1 MNMKNQIIIDKI
13 DFFINNFNDTGVDY
27 KVEVYAQDIEESDM
41 YGIDIYKI
49 HNYNDVDDESSHE
62 IKERVST
69 LYVDSCGGYET
80 PGAKLTELEDY
91 ILNILFVDRQHGIV
105 RGF

>member
-13 DFFINNFNDTGVDY
+13 DFFINNFNDTGEDY

-49 HNYNDVDDESSHE
+49 PKDTTEC
-62 IKERVST
+62 ERVST
-69 LYVDSCGGYET
+69 LYIDSCGGCLEHN
-80 PGAKLTELEDY
+80 KLTELEIY
-91 ILNILFVDRQHGIV
+91 VLNILFADRQHGVI

>member
-13 DFFINNFNDTGVDY
+13 DFFINNFNDTGADY
-27 KVEVYAQDIEESDM
+27 KVEVYAQDIEESDI
-41 YGIDIYKI
+41 YGINIYKVPKDI
-49 HNYNDVDDESSHE
+49 TEDREHIN
-62 IKERVST
+62 T
-69 LYVDSCGGYET
+69 LYVDSCGGSLEYET

-91 ILNILFVDRQHGIV
+91 VLNILFVDRQHGII

>member
-1 MNMKNQIIIDKI
+1 MKNQIIIDKI

-27 KVEVYAQDIEESDM
+27 KVEVYEESDM
-41 YGIDIYKI
+41 YGIDIYKVPK
-49 HNYNDVDDESSHE
+49 DTTEC
-62 IKERVST
+62 ERVST

>member
-1 MNMKNQIIIDKI
+1 MSKKNQIIIDKI
-13 DFFINNFNDTGVDY
+13 DFFINNFNDTGADY

-41 YGIDIYKI
+41 YGIDIYKVPKDI
-49 HNYNDVDDESSHE
+49 TEDREH
-62 IKERVST
+62 IST

-80 PGAKLTELEDY
+80 LGAKLTELEDY

>member
-13 DFFINNFNDTGVDY
+13 DFFVNNFNDTGIDY
-27 KVEVYAQDIEESDM
+27 KVEVYTLDIEESDM

-49 HNYNDVDDESSHE
+49 PRDTTEVREH
-62 IKERVST
+62 IST
-69 LYVDSCGGYET
+69 LYADSCGGCLEHEVPYT
-80 PGAKLTELEDY
+80 KLTEIEEYVLS
-91 ILNILFVDRQHGIV
+91 ILFKEVNEGII

>member
-13 DFFINNFNDTGVDY
+13 DFFINNFNDTGADY

-49 HNYNDVDDESSHE
+49 PKDITEDREH
-62 IKERVST
+62 IST
-69 LYVDSCGGYET
+69 LYADSCGGCLEYET

-91 ILNILFVDRQHGIV
+91 VLNILFVDRQHGII

>member
-13 DFFINNFNDTGVDY
+13 DFFINNFNDTGEDY

-41 YGIDIYKI
+41 YGI
-49 HNYNDVDDESSHE
+49 
-62 IKERVST
+62 
-69 LYVDSCGGYET
+69 
-80 PGAKLTELEDY
+80 
-91 ILNILFVDRQHGIV
+91 V

>member
-1 MNMKNQIIIDKI
+1 MNIKNQIIIDKI
-13 DFFINNFNDTGVDY
+13 DFFINNFNDTGANY

-41 YGIDIYKI
+41 YGIDIYKVPKDTTEDREHI
-49 HNYNDVDDESSHE
+49 
-62 IKERVST
+62 ST
-69 LYVDSCGGYET
+69 FYVDSCGGCEA

-91 ILNILFVDRQHGIV
+91 VLNILFVDRQYGIV

>member
-13 DFFINNFNDTGVDY
+13 DFFINNFNDTGADY
-27 KVEVYAQDIEESDM
+27 KVEVYIQDIEASDM

-49 HNYNDVDDESSHE
+49 HKDTTEC
-62 IKERVST
+62 ERVST
-69 LYVDSCGGYET
+69 LYVDSCGGYE
-80 PGAKLTELEDY
+80 AKLTELEDY
-91 ILNILFVDRQHGIV
+91 ILNILFVNRQHGIV